1 MDAGE
6 VGAGHSVTAL
16 YEIKLHDDAD
26 GALGTVFVRYEDPD
40 SGEVT
45 EVSSTLQS
53 AELLAAFEEAPARFQ
68 LAAVVAEYAEILRE
82 SYWAQDG
89 SLEQVVAEARRV
101 QGLLPRAP
109 DVAVFAGLTQ
119 RALSIQDQAS
129 R

>member
-109 DVAVFAGLTQ
+109 DVAEFVGLTQ